1 MELFQGVL
9 FVAHA
14 DGTPC
19 RVVDHDRVAVIDD
32 VQRGRVVI
40 EPYGREFGFLRIANV
55 NRRLMVPAFAGGK
68 FRLQVAPVAG
78 TLVSVVAP
86 VRGFVLLSK
95 PKRGPQKYH
104 QNHV

>member
-1 MELFQGVL
+1 
-9 FVAHA
+9 
-14 DGTPC
+14 
-19 RVVDHDRVAVIDD
+19 
-32 VQRGRVVI
+32 
-40 EPYGREFGFLRIANV
+40 
-55 NRRLMVPAFAGGK
+55 MVPAFAGGK